1 MSRIDVYG
9 FVGVVVGLLIGMVGH
24 ELAHA
29 WSAVKLGDPT
39 PRMMGRLTFN
49 PKAHADPIGT
59 LILPGIF
66 AISILFKSELG
77 FLFGY
82 AKPVTIHP
90 NRFRNPKRDSIL
102 VALAGPFFNLAVAAV
117 AGFGFRALTSNPLE
131 PLERLLALRSNDWR
145 SFFVWVVVVNSFL
158 FIINI
163 LPIPPL
169 DGSKILARFLPPA
182 AQMKMEEWSQYLFLF
197 LIVLFIVF
205 RGVLGNMAAAIY
217 EPLLG
222 ISKLLG

>member
-1 MSRIDVYG
+1 
-9 FVGVVVGLLIGMVGH
+9 
-24 ELAHA
+24 
-29 WSAVKLGDPT
+29 
-39 PRMMGRLTFN
+39 MGRLTLN

-90 NRFRNPKRDSIL
+90 GRLRNPKRDSIV
-102 VALAGPFFNLAVAAV
+102 VALAGPAFNLLVVALIAVLFRASASTPPLRFIAAASDDWRRALFFAAV
-117 AGFGFRALTSNPLE
+117 
-131 PLERLLALRSNDWR
+131 
-145 SFFVWVVVVNSFL
+145 VNTFL

-169 DGSKILARFLPPA
+169 DGSKILARFLSPSA
-182 AQMKMEEWSQYLFLF
+182 AMRMEEMAQYLFLF
-197 LIVLFIVF
+197 LIVLFLIF
-205 RGVLGNMAAAIY
+205 RNVLGNMAAAIY

-222 ISKLLG
+222 LPSL